1 MNDAGNIIPLSED
14 KFTFAA
20 GSIQITLNNLATNGS
35 AKLIATLRKSSVT
48 PKIKQR
54 NRVVEIVI
62 DKSSNPG
69 SGVGNTTLND
79 GLQYGT
85 YPYGTR
91 VQDRDISLNLPDV
104 IQIYG
109 VFLGDSETDGSD
121 PESPSMTVGSMD
133 GPTNTTNDVIIGE
146 EIIGSISGA
155 RIAYM

>member
-1 MNDAGNIIPLSED
+1 MMGNIIPLSED
-14 KFTFAA
+14 KFTFALEVYR
-20 GSIQITLNNLATNGS
+20 SHLITWQPMVQW
-35 AKLIATLRKSSVT
+35 KLIATLRKSSVT

-109 VFLGDSETDGSD
+109 IFLGDSETDGSD

-155 RIAYM
+155 FSYM

>member
-1 MNDAGNIIPLSED
+1 MP
-14 KFTFAA
+14 
-20 GSIQITLNNLATNGS
+20 
-35 AKLIATLRKSSVT
+35 KLIATLRKSSVT

-104 IQIYG
+104 VQIYG
-109 VFLGDSETDGSD
+109 IFLGDSETDGSD

-155 RIAYM
+155 ISYM